1 LTGKKK
7 ILQSLYPQKV
17 LLSMANSSVD
27 KPIMVLKKMVSQ
39 IYIVCNM
46 KLKSSSIEKSR
57 EELNG

>member
-7 ILQSLYPQKV
+7 ILQSLYAQKV

-27 KPIMVLKKMVSQ
+27 KPILVLKKMVSQ